1 MRSKS
6 KPLIITAI
14 VVVAI
19 AAFVYFQSKSTRV
32 TETTQTIE
40 KSSKAVVIA
49 YQTGVDPTKVA
60 QADGDYEKNSQQSI
74 NWNKFDTGADV
85 VNALA
90 SGDVDIG
97 NIGTSPLA
105 AATSRDLPIEVFF
118 VAAKLGGSEALVVS
132 NKSGIKK
139 PEDLKGKTIAVPF
152 VSTAHYSLLSAL
164 KHWNISDADVKI
176 VNLRPPEISAAW
188 ERGDI
193 DATYVWEPALSKAS
207 ATGKILTDSKQ
218 VGEWGAPTFDVW
230 VVRKDFAEKN
240 PEFLKSFVQT
250 SLKQI
255 NEYNKDPKAF
265 ESNSANI
272 SKIAQLTGSNAQ
284 DIPLLLSGNNY
295 LNQQQQLE
303 LLKTDFAKNIF
314 DTATF
319 LKSQGKVDKVK
330 ADYQGNVTA
339 AFIQP

>member
-1 MRSKS
+1 M
-6 KPLIITAI
+6 
-14 VVVAI
+14 
-19 AAFVYFQSKSTRV
+19 
-32 TETTQTIE
+32 
-40 KSSKAVVIA
+40 
-49 YQTGVDPTKVA
+49 
-60 QADGDYEKNSQQSI
+60 
-74 NWNKFDTGADV
+74 
-85 VNALA
+85 
-90 SGDVDIG
+90 
-97 NIGTSPLA
+97 A

>member
-40 KSSKAVVIA
+40 QSSKAVVIA

-74 NWNKFDTGADV
+74 NWKKFDTGADV